1 MIDIF
6 YNEVTYWLLG
16 TALIFTFVGR
26 HFQARKDM
34 KDVVEATID
43 SLVLEGY
50 LRTKGVGDKMEILKH
65 WEKADD

>member
-34 KDVVEATID
+34 KDVVNAF
-43 SLVLEGY
+43 
-50 LRTKGVGDKMEILKH
+50 
-65 WEKADD
+65 EKVYDNKKQIS